1 MNNDIYQI
9 KKLLNTKNGTFTYYS
24 LPEMQKQGYDIE
36 KMPFSIRIL
45 LENVL
50 RNFDDFAITRD
61 NIDTILNWKP
71 EASDKDI
78 PFKPAR
84 VLMQDFTGVPAVVD
98 IASLRAEVA
107 RKGKNPDEIN
117 PLIPV
122 DLVIDHS
129 VQVDYFGTQ
138 YSYERNMD
146 EEYKRNNERYQFLKW
161 AQQSFSNFSVVP
173 PGMGICHQVN
183 LEYLSKGVI

>member
-1 MNNDIYQI
+1 MSKDIYNI
-9 KKLLNTKNGTFTYYS
+9 KKLLTTKTGSYTYFS
-24 LPEMQKQGYDIE
+24 LPELEKQGHGVS

-50 RNFDDFAITRD
+50 RNYDDFAITKE
-61 NIDTILNWKP
+61 NVETLLNWTP

-98 IASLRAEVA
+98 IASLRAEIA

-129 VQVDYFGTQ
+129 VQVDYFGT
-138 YSYERNMD
+138 E
-146 EEYKRNNERYQFLKW
+146 
-161 AQQSFSNFSVVP
+161 
-173 PGMGICHQVN
+173 
-183 LEYLSKGVI
+183 

>member
-1 MNNDIYQI
+1 MSNDIFQI
-9 KKLLNTKNGTFTYYS
+9 KKLLSTKNGTYTYYS
-24 LPEMQKQGYDIE
+24 LAEMEKLGYNIE

-61 NIDTILNWKP
+61 NIDTLLNWKP

-117 PLIPV
+117 PLIP
-122 DLVIDHS
+122 
-129 VQVDYFGTQ
+129 G
-138 YSYERNMD
+138 
-146 EEYKRNNERYQFLKW
+146 
-161 AQQSFSNFSVVP
+161 
-173 PGMGICHQVN
+173 
-183 LEYLSKGVI
+183 

>member
-1 MNNDIYQI
+1 MNNDIFQI

-24 LPEMQKQGYDIE
+24 LPEMQKQGHDIE

-45 LENVL
+45 LENAL
-50 RNFDDFAITRD
+50 RNFDDFAITRE
-61 NIDTILNWKP
+61 NIETILNWKP
-71 EASDKDI
+71 EASDLDI

-129 VQVDYFGTQ
+129 VHVYYFGT
-138 YSYERNMD
+138 E
-146 EEYKRNNERYQFLKW
+146 
-161 AQQSFSNFSVVP
+161 
-173 PGMGICHQVN
+173 
-183 LEYLSKGVI
+183 